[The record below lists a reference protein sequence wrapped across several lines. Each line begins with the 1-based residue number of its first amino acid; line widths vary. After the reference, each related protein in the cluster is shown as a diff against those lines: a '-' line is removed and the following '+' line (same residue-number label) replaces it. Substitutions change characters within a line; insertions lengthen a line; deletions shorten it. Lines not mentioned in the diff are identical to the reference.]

1 MEYFLIVNADDFG
14 LCEEITKGIIKAYQ
28 EGIVT
33 STTVVVNGAYFDK
46 SVYLLKDSGIDAG
59 IHLTLVGGE
68 KPVSGYIDGLVDERG
83 LFLKSYG
90 EVIRRIVSGR
100 FDKKA
105 LKMELY
111 EQVSILRDTKV
122 KITHIDSHQHLHILP
137 SIRNIMIDA
146 AKEFK
151 IKWIRAPRSGF
162 SDINCIGINIF
173 GSLLRRELRKKQIGF
188 TDNFIGFEERGRL
201 NQERLLALL
210 QNLKSG
216 TTELMVHPG
225 YDASHRYDW
234 KYSWEEE
241 LNALTSDITKYK
253 LKESG
258 IILTN
263 FSEMK

>member
-1 MEYFLIVNADDFG
+1 MKQFLIVNADDFG

-33 STTVVVNGAYFDK
+33 STTVVVNGVYFDK
-46 SVYLLKDSGIDAG
+46 SVHLLKDSGIDAG

-83 LFLKSYG
+83 FFLKGYG
-90 EVIRRIVSGR
+90 EVIKRIIAGR

-105 LKMELY
+105 LKRELY

-225 YDASHRYDW
+225 YDASHGYDW

-241 LNALTSDITKYK
+241 LNALTSDVTRYK
-253 LKESG
+253 LEESG

>member
-1 MEYFLIVNADDFG
+1 MH
-14 LCEEITKGIIKAYQ
+14 
-28 EGIVT
+28 
-33 STTVVVNGAYFDK
+33 
-46 SVYLLKDSGIDAG
+46 LLKDSGIDAG
-59 IHLTLVGGE
+59 IHLSLVGGE
-68 KPVSGYIDGLVDERG
+68 KPVSGYIDGLVNERG

-105 LKMELY
+105 LKRELY
-111 EQVSILRDTKV
+111 EQISILRDTKV
-122 KITHIDSHQHLHILP
+122 KITHMDSHQHLHILP
-137 SIRNIMIDA
+137 SIRNILIDA

-151 IKWIRAPRSGF
+151 IKWIRTPRSGF

-258 IILTN
+258 ILLKK
-263 FSEMK
+263 FSEME

>member
-1 MEYFLIVNADDFG
+1 MKHFLIVNADDFG

-46 SVYLLKDSGIDAG
+46 SVCLLKDSGIDAG

-83 LFLKSYG
+83 FFLKSYG
-90 EVIRRIVSGR
+90 EVIKRIIAGK

-105 LKMELY
+105 LKRELY
-111 EQVSILRDTKV
+111 EQISILRDTKV

-162 SDINCIGINIF
+162 FDINCIGINIF

-216 TTELMVHPG
+216 TTEMMVHPG
-225 YDASHRYDW
+225 YNATHRYDW

>member
-1 MEYFLIVNADDFG
+1 MKRLLVVNADDFG

-46 SVYLLKDSGIDAG
+46 SVYLLKDSGIEAG

-90 EVIRRIVSGR
+90 EVIRRVVSGR

-105 LKMELY
+105 LKRELY
-111 EQVSILRDTKV
+111 EQISILRDAKV
-122 KITHIDSHQHLHILP
+122 KITHIDSHQHLHTLP

-162 SDINCIGINIF
+162 SDINCIGINILA
-173 GSLLRRELRKKQIGF
+173 SLLRRKLKKHQLEF
-188 TDNFIGFEERGRL
+188 TDNFIGFEDRGHL

-234 KYSWEEE
+234 KYLWEEE
-241 LNALTSDITKYK
+241 LNALTSDITKQK
-253 LKESG
+253 LKEHG
-258 IILTN
+258 IGLTN